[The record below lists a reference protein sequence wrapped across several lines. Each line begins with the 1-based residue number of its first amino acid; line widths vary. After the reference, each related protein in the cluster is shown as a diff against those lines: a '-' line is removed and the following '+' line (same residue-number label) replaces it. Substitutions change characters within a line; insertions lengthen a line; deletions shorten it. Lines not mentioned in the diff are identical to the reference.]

1 MFPIAPCSGAALDVV
16 FGVATLVVLYALGA
30 ESLGANVR
38 VHHGALGMVRALFVA
53 RMRGKEAV
61 ALGFLHPAL
70 VCLLPFVIVRF
81 VHAAHLQGYLA
92 ALSSGFYA
100 ALQINGLSVI
110 LTDKYLQCK
119 YLRSWIPATKQYSA
133 STFPTWAR

>member
-1 MFPIAPCSGAALDVV
+1 MAPRLAIRR
-16 FGVATLVVLYALGA
+16 VLP
-30 ESLGANVR
+30 
-38 VHHGALGMVRALFVA
+38 
-53 RMRGKEAV
+53 EA
-61 ALGFLHPAL
+61 GIETYFCFLHSAL
-70 VCLLPFVIVRF
+70 VGLLRFVIVWF

-110 LTDKYLQCK
+110 LTDKYLPCK
-119 YLRSWIPATKQYSA
+119 YPRSWIPATKQYFA